1 MTDRKPP
8 AAESANRV
16 LIEACVSSLEDAVA
30 AAEAGADRLELCAAL
45 EVGGLT
51 PSIGLIEQVVSA
63 VAIPVMVMIRPRV
76 GDFSLSESD
85 LATAI
90 GDVKA
95 AQRAGAEG
103 VVFGLL
109 DSEGVIDA
117 PCTRRLVEAADHL
130 QTVFHRAVD
139 FTPDPVAAVDT
150 LADLGLTRVLTSGGA
165 PRAMDA
171 LDVIGQ
177 MVKRSQGRIQI
188 LPGGGVRAGNV
199 SRVVA
204 ETGCDQVHL
213 GPSIAVRSGTLR
225 GLQLSDIGLLSANGY
240 RVLDAPAVR
249 SAVRAAADASRV
261 FSQADG
267 APNRHPSRDHQ

>member
-1 MTDRKPP
+1 
-8 AAESANRV
+8 
-16 LIEACVSSLEDAVA
+16 
-30 AAEAGADRLELCAAL
+30 
-45 EVGGLT
+45 
-51 PSIGLIEQVVSA
+51 
-63 VAIPVMVMIRPRV
+63 MVMIRPRV
-76 GDFSLSESD
+76 GDFSLSDSE

-109 DSEGVIDA
+109 DSGGVIDA
-117 PCTRRLVEAADHL
+117 PRTRRLVEAAGDL

-150 LADLGLTRVLTSGGA
+150 LADLGFTRVLTSGGA
-165 PRAMDA
+165 PRAIDA

-213 GPSIAVRSGTLR
+213 GPSMAIRNETLR
-225 GLQLSDIGLLSANGY
+225 GLQLSDISLLSDNGH
-240 RVLDAPAVR
+240 RVLDAQAVCD
-249 SAVRAAADASRV
+249 AVRAAADYSRL
-261 FSQADG
+261 
-267 APNRHPSRDHQ
+267 